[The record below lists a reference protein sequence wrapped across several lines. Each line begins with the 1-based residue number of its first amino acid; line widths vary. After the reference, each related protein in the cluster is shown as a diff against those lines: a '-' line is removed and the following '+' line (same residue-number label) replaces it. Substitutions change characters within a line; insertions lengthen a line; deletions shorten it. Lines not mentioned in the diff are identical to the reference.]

1 MATLTREHIIPQAAT
16 PRAKPKR
23 NNKVL
28 TAYMYI
34 IPAML
39 VMLVMT
45 YYPMAY
51 NVWMSFT
58 DYGLKNLRVD
68 APSPDLVGAANY
80 VSILTGDVEVSNFSF
95 WRVLGFNLFW
105 TFTNVP
111 IHVALGILIAV
122 LLNAQG
128 FRFRGFYRA
137 MYVLPIIV
145 PTLVVG
151 TIWRNMFDADFGAI
165 NQMLASIGGL
175 FGLQPNLFHIRWI
188 DQIDPPI
195 PGVPLTLSYFA
206 LLITNIWLG
215 WPFNTIVATGALQS
229 ISKEFYEAAAMD
241 GATAWQQFSRIT
253 LPLLRPAMIPAAMFG
268 MITTFNLF
276 NLIFFVSGGGPLR
289 QTEILVTTAYR
300 LVNEQRLYGVA
311 AAFGVYTMI
320 ILLVLTIA
328 TNRIAKAT
336 ESYDA

>member
-1 MATLTREHIIPQAAT
+1 MATLTRERAIPKAT
-16 PRAKPKR
+16 APRAKPKR
-23 NNKVL
+23 SNKVL
-28 TAYMYI
+28 TAYLYI

-39 VMLVMT
+39 VMLAMT
-45 YYPMAY
+45 YYPMAF

-68 APSPDLVGAANY
+68 APAPDFVNVQNY
-80 VSILTGDVEVSNFSF
+80 TDILSGGIAVSNFDF
-95 WRVLGFNLFW
+95 WRTLGFNLFW
-105 TFTNVP
+105 TFSNVP
-111 IHVALGILIAV
+111 IHVAIGILVAV
-122 LLNAQG
+122 LLNVQG

-137 MYVLPIIV
+137 IYVLPIIV

-151 TIWRNMFDADFGAI
+151 TVWHNMFDADYGAI
-165 NQMLASIGGL
+165 NQVLAAVGGV
-175 FGLQPNLFHIRWI
+175 FGLKPDVFHIRWM

-229 ISKEFYEAAAMD
+229 ISKEFYEAASMD
-241 GATAWQQFSRIT
+241 GATSWQQFTSIT

-276 NLIFFVSGGGPLR
+276 NVIFFVSGGGPLR
-289 QTEILVTTAYR
+289 QTEILVTTAFR

-311 AAFGVYTMI
+311 AAFGVYTML